1 MSRGFSKPRCF
12 LLPPHQQFVQLETS
26 ELFFLLVP
34 FFLERQCFVVD
45 IASTAS
51 ETPHLPLLFAVGH
64 QLEPEGLPTF
74 HVFIIIWSMDKIKDL
89 RHGRH
94 CASAMHVHLVFVTK
108 RRHCIFD
115 GQAIEALRPI
125 FSKVC
130 TDFQAQLV
138 ELDGQRDHVHLL
150 VNYPPKVSV
159 SSLVNSLKG
168 VSSYV
173 LRRRLPRIA
182 KCYWKNVLW
191 SPSYFAASCGGAPLH
206 LIKRYI
212 EQQATPL

>member
-1 MSRGFSKPRCF
+1 
-12 LLPPHQQFVQLETS
+12 
-26 ELFFLLVP
+26 
-34 FFLERQCFVVD
+34 
-45 IASTAS
+45 
-51 ETPHLPLLFAVGH
+51 
-64 QLEPEGLPTF
+64 
-74 HVFIIIWSMDKIKDL
+74 MDKIKDL

-115 GQAIEALRPI
+115 GQAIEALRAI

-182 KCYWKNVLW
+182 KCYSRRMFCGRLLISPHPVAAHHSTSSSATLNSRRHRYSRGLPGLKSEACATRGVTDGATLTHLGESAEDGIAKDPAHAAPGTALPKN
-191 SPSYFAASCGGAPLH
+191 ASQ
-206 LIKRYI
+206 R
-212 EQQATPL
+212 